1 MKKPFYKKIWFW
13 LVVLVI
19 IGGAGAAASKKK
31 DKDESEQTVVTE
43 ATTEKISNTTE
54 GTTAKA
60 TTEATVIKDGK
71 YAISI
76 NSYSVEENY
85 DGSEVLIIDYSWTNN
100 SDKETSF
107 MLALTDRVYQ
117 NGIQCS
123 TISVYVDDVSAGD
136 QMLKIKPGVTND
148 IKIGYKLQDKTNV
161 SVEVNDLY
169 DSDDLYLKE
178 TIDLGG
184 GEGTYNEASASS
196 AETSVKIVDMFL
208 SENYSGEDVLIV
220 KYEYTN
226 GEKKVTAFS
235 QEFRDTVYQ
244 NGVECSSWTISE
256 DADGEPSILYIKP
269 GATIIVE
276 EAYILNDTTSDVE
289 IEVETL
295 FGGKSILSEKRSIN

>member
-235 QEFRDTVYQ
+235 QEFRDAVYQ

-289 IEVETL
+289 IEVKTL